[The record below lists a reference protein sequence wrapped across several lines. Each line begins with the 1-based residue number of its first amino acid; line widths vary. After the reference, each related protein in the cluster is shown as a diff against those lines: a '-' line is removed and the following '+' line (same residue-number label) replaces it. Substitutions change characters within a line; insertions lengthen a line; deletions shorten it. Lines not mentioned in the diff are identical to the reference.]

1 MLNILTFLAG
11 NATKLSRLLHLALKI
26 SLNRN
31 FHLQRT
37 RKFLSFVKNNYNLNH
52 KITAMITYA
61 IAAEP
66 MQAQLDRISQS
77 LRAFSL
83 KLTGN
88 NDDAEDLFQD
98 TALRIITNAD
108 KYNQGTN
115 FKAWAVTI
123 MRNIFIN
130 NYRKKVRR
138 GLIIDQTPNN
148 YYINS
153 GVDTLT
159 GNEGETSVTFRELAR
174 LVDTLPD
181 EFRKPFMMAF
191 EGYKYDEIAEE
202 LGSPLGTIKS
212 RIFFARKKLQKLYE
226 DTYRERA

>member
-1 MLNILTFLAG
+1 ML
-11 NATKLSRLLHLALKI
+11 
-26 SLNRN
+26 
-31 FHLQRT
+31 
-37 RKFLSFVKNNYNLNH
+37 
-52 KITAMITYA
+52 YA
-61 IAAEP
+61 IQHQINE
-66 MQAQLDRISQS
+66 QLDNISNS

-88 NDDAEDLFQD
+88 TDDAEDLYQD

-108 KYNQGTN
+108 KYRQGTN

-138 GLIIDQTPNN
+138 NLIIDQTPNN

-153 GVDTLT
+153 GDRTVD
-159 GNEGETSVTFRELAR
+159 NDGESHVTFKELIE
-174 LVDTLPD
+174 LVDRLPED
-181 EFRKPFMMAF
+181 FRVPFMMAYQ
-191 EGYKYDEIAEE
+191 GYKYDEIAEQ

-212 RIFFARKKLQKLYE
+212 RIFFARKKLQKMYDE
-226 DTYRERA
+226 AMRERA

>member
-1 MLNILTFLAG
+1 MQKSPAML
-11 NATKLSRLLHLALKI
+11 
-26 SLNRN
+26 
-31 FHLQRT
+31 
-37 RKFLSFVKNNYNLNH
+37 Y
-52 KITAMITYA
+52 TAQNQ
-61 IAAEP
+61 
-66 MQAQLDRISQS
+66 MQEQLDAIGGS

-88 NDDAEDLFQD
+88 AVDAEDLYQD

-108 KYNQGTN
+108 KYRQGTN

-138 GLIIDQTPNN
+138 NMIIDQTPNN

-153 GVDTLT
+153 SDRVVEND
-159 GNEGETSVTFRELAR
+159 GETSVGFNELMKMVNA
-174 LVDTLPD
+174 LPD
-181 EFRKPFMMAF
+181 DFRQPFMMAY
-191 EGYKYDEIAEE
+191 EGFKYDEIAEE

-212 RIFFARKKLQKLYE
+212 RIFFARKKLQKMYQ
-226 DTYRERA
+226 DSMVERRA

>member
-1 MLNILTFLAG
+1 
-11 NATKLSRLLHLALKI
+11 
-26 SLNRN
+26 
-31 FHLQRT
+31 
-37 RKFLSFVKNNYNLNH
+37 
-52 KITAMITYA
+52 MIYA
-61 IAAEP
+61 IQNQIQE
-66 MQAQLDRISQS
+66 QLDSISSS

-88 NDDAEDLFQD
+88 MVDAEDLYQD

-108 KYNQGTN
+108 KYRQGTN

-138 GLIIDQTPNN
+138 NMIIDQTPNN

-153 GVDTLT
+153 GDKLVEND
-159 GNEGETSVTFRELAR
+159 GETNVAFNELMKM
-174 LVDTLPD
+174 VNTLPED
-181 EFRKPFMMAF
+181 FRRPFMMAYQ
-191 EGYKYDEIAEE
+191 GYKYDEIAEQ

-212 RIFFARKKLQKLYE
+212 RIFFARKKLQKLYN
-226 DTYRERA
+226 DAQKERRA

>member
-1 MLNILTFLAG
+1 
-11 NATKLSRLLHLALKI
+11 
-26 SLNRN
+26 
-31 FHLQRT
+31 
-37 RKFLSFVKNNYNLNH
+37 
-52 KITAMITYA
+52 MIYA
-61 IAAEP
+61 IH
-66 MQAQLDRISQS
+66 QYQVSDQLDRISNS

-88 NDDAEDLFQD
+88 NSDAEDLYQD
-98 TALRIITNAD
+98 TAVRIITNAD
-108 KYNQGTN
+108 KYNPGTN

-138 GLIIDQTPNN
+138 NMIIDQTPNN
-148 YYINS
+148 YYLNS
-153 GVDTLT
+153 GDRIVD
-159 GNEGETSVTFRELAR
+159 NDGETNVTFNELMA

-181 EFRKPFMMAF
+181 DFRVPFMMAY
-191 EGYKYDEIAEE
+191 EGFKYEEIAEE

-226 DTYRERA
+226 DRYATLERRA

>member
-1 MLNILTFLAG
+1 
-11 NATKLSRLLHLALKI
+11 
-26 SLNRN
+26 
-31 FHLQRT
+31 
-37 RKFLSFVKNNYNLNH
+37 
-52 KITAMITYA
+52 MIYE
-61 IAAEP
+61 IQSQIQE
-66 MQAQLDRISQS
+66 QLDIISGS

-88 NDDAEDLFQD
+88 HVDAEDLYQD

-108 KYNQGTN
+108 KYRQGTN

-138 GLIIDQTPNN
+138 NMIIDQTPNSF
-148 YYINS
+148 YINS
-153 GVDTLT
+153 GDRAIS
-159 GNEGETSVTFRELAR
+159 NEGESSVAFNELLQ

-181 EFRKPFMMAF
+181 DFRQPFMMAF
-191 EGYKYDEIAEE
+191 DGYKYDEIAET

-226 DTYRERA
+226 AQRMERA

>member
-1 MLNILTFLAG
+1 
-11 NATKLSRLLHLALKI
+11 
-26 SLNRN
+26 
-31 FHLQRT
+31 
-37 RKFLSFVKNNYNLNH
+37 
-52 KITAMITYA
+52 MIAYA

-66 MQAQLDRISQS
+66 MQDQLDRISHS

-88 NDDAEDLFQD
+88 NDDAEDLYQD

-108 KYNQGTN
+108 KFNQGTN

-148 YYINS
+148 YYLNS
-153 GVDTLT
+153 GTDILT
-159 GNEGETSVTFRELAR
+159 DNAGETSVTFRELAR

>member
-1 MLNILTFLAG
+1 MHKSPAFFI
-11 NATKLSRLLHLALKI
+11 
-26 SLNRN
+26 
-31 FHLQRT
+31 
-37 RKFLSFVKNNYNLNH
+37 FVKIYYNTVTQINH
-52 KITAMITYA
+52 RTMLYA
-61 IAAEP
+61 IQNPIYE
-66 MQAQLDRISQS
+66 QLDKVSNS

-88 NDDAEDLFQD
+88 YNDADDLYQD
-98 TALRIITNAD
+98 TAVRIITNAD

-138 GLIIDQTPNN
+138 NMIVDQTPNN
-148 YYINS
+148 FYLNS
-153 GVDTLT
+153 GEERVHND
-159 GNEGETSVTFRELAR
+159 GEHDVSFGELMR
-174 LVDTLPD
+174 LVDTLPTD
-181 EFRKPFMMAF
+181 FREPFLMAYDGF
-191 EGYKYDEIAEE
+191 KYEEIAEE

-226 DTYRERA
+226 ENYRERA

>member
-1 MLNILTFLAG
+1 
-11 NATKLSRLLHLALKI
+11 
-26 SLNRN
+26 
-31 FHLQRT
+31 
-37 RKFLSFVKNNYNLNH
+37 
-52 KITAMITYA
+52 MIYA
-61 IAAEP
+61 IH
-66 MQAQLDRISQS
+66 QNQVSDQLDRISNA

-88 NDDAEDLFQD
+88 NVDAEDLYQD

-108 KYNQGTN
+108 KYNPGTN

-138 GLIIDQTPNN
+138 NMIIDQTPNN
-148 YYINS
+148 YYLNS
-153 GVDTLT
+153 GDKAVD
-159 GNEGETSVTFRELAR
+159 NDGETNVTFNELMA
-174 LVDTLPD
+174 LVNTLPED
-181 EFRKPFMMAF
+181 FKKPFMMAY
-191 EGYKYDEIAEE
+191 EGYKYEEIAEE

-226 DTYRERA
+226 DNYRERA

>member
-1 MLNILTFLAG
+1 
-11 NATKLSRLLHLALKI
+11 
-26 SLNRN
+26 
-31 FHLQRT
+31 
-37 RKFLSFVKNNYNLNH
+37 
-52 KITAMITYA
+52 MIYA
-61 IAAEP
+61 IQNQIQE
-66 MQAQLDRISQS
+66 QLDSISSS

-88 NDDAEDLFQD
+88 MVDAEDLYQD

-108 KYNQGTN
+108 KYRQGTN

-138 GLIIDQTPNN
+138 NMIIDQTPNN

-153 GVDTLT
+153 GDKLVEND
-159 GNEGETSVTFRELAR
+159 GETNVAFNELMKM
-174 LVDTLPD
+174 VNTLPED
-181 EFRKPFMMAF
+181 FRRPFMMAYQGF
-191 EGYKYDEIAEE
+191 KYDEIAEQ

-212 RIFFARKKLQKLYE
+212 RIFFARKKLQKLYN
-226 DTYRERA
+226 DAQKERRA